1 MAKVI
6 DALVVTLGLDPSGYK
21 KGAADANAAQAG
33 LKKTAQADATAA
45 QTSTEKSG
53 TNAKKLGAERRKQDT
68 EERKRQRQREREQRE
83 SQTKESKAT
92 DATIGRLKSIGLAAA
107 GAVLGFNTVKGA
119 IDAYLGATNQL
130 ANLGRFAPTVGTDVK
145 ALDVLGDA
153 YKQVG
158 GKAEEAGSD
167 IAKLAHAQFSFA
179 INAPDA
185 MAGWARRLG
194 VSLFNDNGSS
204 RDKIQIQQDI
214 AKALQR
220 QTSDLQTQAM
230 YAREM
235 GMSESFIQLYLVKNA
250 AERAKILKDAEATAK
265 ASKEAAAA
273 AIAEEQSRARL
284 RNTVKGEG
292 QKIVAAVAPT
302 LAAAENH
309 IADAVQSGNWAALI
323 KSTAKGYAYNT
334 RLALRG
340 HSYLKPMSD
349 AEQRYG
355 LPSGLLARVANAESG
370 FNPNAKS
377 KSGAVGLM
385 QLMPG
390 TFKGAGKDTTTDINT
405 AAQELS
411 RLLNFYRKTLPE
423 AQALDAALKAYNGG
437 QGNVGKVLAGG
448 DPYHNGGHL
457 LPETAAYSNRV
468 LQYSGMV
475 SDATAP
481 LAGPGASKNS
491 LIARAGNTTHVDT
504 INITTTPEAVPGIVA
519 NIPAAASRQGVV
531 NQANTGM
538 R

>member
-21 KGAADANAAQAG
+21 KGAAEANAAQAG

-68 EERKRQRQREREQRE
+68 EERKRQRQREREARE
-83 SQTKESKAT
+83 AQNTEAKNTEAS
-92 DATIGRLKSIGLAAA
+92 IGRIKSLALAAA
-107 GAVLGFNTVKGA
+107 GAVLGFNTIKGA
-119 IDAYLGATNQL
+119 IQAYLGATNQL

-194 VSLFNDNGSS
+194 VNLFDDNGNA
-204 RDKIQIQQDI
+204 RDKVQIQQDI

-265 ASKEAAAA
+265 ASKAAADA
-273 AIAEEQSRARL
+273 AVVEEQARARL
-284 RNTVKGEG
+284 KNSVKGVFQNVVG
-292 QKIVAAVAPT
+292 ALSPGLAKI
-302 LAAAENH
+302 ENA
-309 IADAVQSGNWAALI
+309 IADAGQTASPTSADRMLKSLGLTGGNGTAGSANFPKAAPYAA
-323 KSTAKGYAYNT
+323 SFAKAEKKYN
-334 RLALRG
+334 
-340 HSYLKPMSD
+340 
-349 AEQRYG
+349 
-355 LPSGLLARVANAESG
+355 LPSGLLAGVAHRESN
-370 FNPNAKS
+370 FDPNATS
-377 KSGAVGLM
+377 KAGARGLM
-385 QLMPG
+385 QLLPKY
-390 TFKGAGKDTTTDINT
+390 FPNAGQNTDADIDT
-405 AAQELS
+405 AAAELS
-411 RLLNFYRKTLPE
+411 RLIKYYRRMYNQST
-423 AQALDAALKAYNGG
+423 ALKLALASYNAGQRAVGNAIKQGRALPAETRAYVPAVEKYA
-437 QGNVGKVLAGG
+437 GNVAG
-448 DPYHNGGHL
+448 
-457 LPETAAYSNRV
+457 
-468 LQYSGMV
+468 
-475 SDATAP
+475 ATAP
-481 LAGPGASKNS
+481 TASGAAGSS
-491 LIARAGNTTHVDT
+491 SSSTTTNTTHVET
-504 INITTTPEAVPGIVA
+504 VNIHTTPEDAPRIVA
-519 NIPAAASRQGVV
+519 NLPAATGSRQNTV
-531 NQANTGM
+531 NQANSGM